1 MIDWFK
7 KHRVLFALICVV
19 ILLLLMGVPF
29 VINILFKINATTDI
43 LVAEWSAGDA
53 LGYYG
58 AILSFLGT
66 VVLGAL
72 ALYQNH
78 IIKTEAD
85 KKAAL
90 AEEQERAENMPR
102 FFLRFQ
108 CASGFCGSLKFAVMN
123 VSNNIAYTI
132 DVYDIKIKGGSKT
145 IWESDDTY
153 GAPVINPQKEMTI
166 QTKSPATNETGEF
179 TLFATMSCMDKYD
192 GKHEYIL
199 TADIVIE
206 GFSDHLVAVA
216 DGKVVYDFP
225 LVIQRIQFFILIS
238 GQPVIEPDFHNRSF
252 PLWCAD
258 HARHTI
264 AHNFLNSYQNKSGDF
279 CFYFSNKISG
289 LICIWMIHRQIVVDH
304 HFQEIIELIVRTHIG
319 VHDACN
325 IGFFSLS
332 THSVPFSRSQFGQ

>member
-19 ILLLLMGVPF
+19 ILLLLMGIPF
-29 VINILFKINATTDI
+29 VINILFKINTTTDI
-43 LVAEWSAGDA
+43 FVAEWSAGDA

-108 CASGFCGSLKFAVMN
+108 CASGFCGSLKFAVMY
-123 VSNNIAYTI
+123 VSNNIAYTV

-153 GAPVINPQKEMTI
+153 GAPAINPQKEMTI
-166 QTKSPATNETGEF
+166 QSKSPATNETGEF

-199 TADIVIE
+199 KMTCRYPN
-206 GFSDHLVAVA
+206 H
-216 DGKVVYDFP
+216 YDDTS
-225 LVIQRIQFFILIS
+225 V
-238 GQPVIEPDFHNRSF
+238 
-252 PLWCAD
+252 
-258 HARHTI
+258 T
-264 AHNFLNSYQNKSGDF
+264 
-279 CFYFSNKISG
+279 
-289 LICIWMIHRQIVVDH
+289 
-304 HFQEIIELIVRTHIG
+304 EIK
-319 VHDACN
+319 
-325 IGFFSLS
+325 
-332 THSVPFSRSQFGQ
+332 

>member
-1 MIDWFK
+1 MVC
-7 KHRVLFALICVV
+7 R
-19 ILLLLMGVPF
+19 
-29 VINILFKINATTDI
+29 
-43 LVAEWSAGDA
+43 DA

-123 VSNNIAYTI
+123 VSNNIAYTV

-153 GAPVINPQKEMTI
+153 GAPAINPQKEMTI
-166 QTKSPATNETGEF
+166 QSKSPATNETGEF

-199 TADIVIE
+199 KMTCRYPN
-206 GFSDHLVAVA
+206 H
-216 DGKVVYDFP
+216 YDDTS
-225 LVIQRIQFFILIS
+225 V
-238 GQPVIEPDFHNRSF
+238 
-252 PLWCAD
+252 
-258 HARHTI
+258 T
-264 AHNFLNSYQNKSGDF
+264 
-279 CFYFSNKISG
+279 
-289 LICIWMIHRQIVVDH
+289 
-304 HFQEIIELIVRTHIG
+304 EIK
-319 VHDACN
+319 
-325 IGFFSLS
+325 
-332 THSVPFSRSQFGQ
+332 